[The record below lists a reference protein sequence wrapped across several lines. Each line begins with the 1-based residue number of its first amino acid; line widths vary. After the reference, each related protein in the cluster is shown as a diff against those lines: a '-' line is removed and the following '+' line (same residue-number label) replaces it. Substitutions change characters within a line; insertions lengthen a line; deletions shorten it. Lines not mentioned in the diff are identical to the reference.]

1 MFINRITM
9 AARRRSGGCRGFSLT
24 EVLIASALSSIL
36 LVGLASFSAVTAQ
49 DCAALSNY
57 ANLETQSRMALD
69 RMTQQIRQTR
79 SLTSYTSTN
88 LVFKD
93 ADGTPLE
100 YDYDPNAR
108 TVSKLK
114 AGVSTVYLQGCD
126 YFHFDIFQRNPVQ
139 GSYDA
144 YPTATASTCKLIQ
157 FTWICSRTLL
167 GARVNTETVQ
177 SAKIVIRKQG

>member
-1 MFINRITM
+1 MFINPPTI
-9 AARRRSGGCRGFSLT
+9 AAKRRSAGCRGFSLT
-24 EVLIASALSSIL
+24 EVLVASALSSL
-36 LVGLASFSAVTAQ
+36 LLLGLATFSAVTAQ

-69 RMTQQIRQTR
+69 HITQQIRQTR
-79 SLTSYTSTN
+79 SLTSCSSTN
-88 LVFKD
+88 LIFKD

-100 YDYDPNAR
+100 FDYDPNAK
-108 TVSKLK
+108 TVSRLK

-126 YFHFDIFQRNPVQ
+126 YFHFDIFQRNPVG

-144 YPTATASTCKLIQ
+144 YPTAGASTCKLIQ

-167 GARVNTETVQ
+167 GARINTETVQ